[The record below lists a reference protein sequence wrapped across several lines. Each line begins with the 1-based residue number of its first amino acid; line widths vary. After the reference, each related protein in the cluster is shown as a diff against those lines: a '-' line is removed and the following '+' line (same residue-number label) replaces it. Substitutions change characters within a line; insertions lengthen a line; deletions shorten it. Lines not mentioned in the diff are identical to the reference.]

1 MRRVLASLTLAEAAG
16 GGGAPAVAA
25 YEFQSSNIVDML
37 EGLKDNFRK
46 ELADLEKEEA
56 NSGHAFDMEMVH
68 LTNTI
73 DNLNAER
80 EELAQTKASTAAES
94 ARAKG
99 ELADTKASLADAEK
113 FLSDMTAEHE
123 AKTATFEANQ

>member
-1 MRRVLASLTLAEAAG
+1 MAESSE

-25 YEFQSSNIVDML
+25 YETQTGSIIDML
-37 EGLKDNFRK
+37 KGLKDNFRK

-56 NSGHAFDMEMVH
+56 NSQHAFDMEAVH

-80 EELAQTKASTAAES
+80 QELAQTKANTAAES

-113 FLSDMTAEHE
+113 TLSDTKATYE
-123 AKTATFEANQ
+123 AKTV

>member
-1 MRRVLASLTLAEAAG
+1 MTKTVSGMRRVLASLALAQSRNE

-25 YEFQSSNIVDML
+25 YESQTGSIIEML
-37 EGLKDNFRK
+37 SGLKDNFRK

-56 NSGHAFDMEMVH
+56 NSAHAFDMEMVH
-68 LTNTI
+68 LANTL
-73 DNLNAER
+73 DNLKANRDELAER
-80 EELAQTKASTAAES
+80 KARTASES

-113 FLSDMTAEHE
+113 FLADTTA
-123 AKTATFEANQ
+123 